1 VFAPLTTTP
10 GPATGLLIENYMN
23 EGVSKDLNQIFEPYT
38 SGTQAPETLFM
49 IEHYNNTGL
58 TQDLNQIFK
67 PI

>member
-10 GPATGLLIENYMN
+10 GPATRILIENYMN
-23 EGVSKDLNQIFEPYT
+23 TGVTKDLNQIFEPYT

-49 IEHYNNTGL
+49 IENYNNTGL
-58 TQDLNQIFK
+58 TKDLNQIFK